1 LFSQPKQPRF
11 QTSAQPRL
19 PSAAGLAGA
28 ALEAVIV
35 GIARLVDAEQ
45 LAEVVEVALRAGA
58 LGERVALPAG
68 DELFRRH
75 AGIMPC
81 GTSRS
86 GA

>member
-11 QTSAQPRL
+11 QTSAQPF
-19 PSAAGLAGA
+19 PAAGLAGA

-45 LAEVVEVALRAGA
+45 FAEVVEVALRAGA